1 MRVNNKVERL
11 LSNSTRLRDSDKLL
25 LLEFWEGEGLYLT
38 SVQRDK
44 FMNCT
49 PAESITRA
57 RRSLRS
63 KYPGSDKVE
72 EERFDKFREYRD
84 QYGVPRLFKEGSF

>member
-1 MRVNNKVERL
+1 MRVHDRVEKL
-11 LSNSTRLRDSDKLL
+11 LSNARLRDSDKLL

-38 SVQRDK
+38 DAQK
-44 FMNCT
+44 QAFMNCT

-63 KYPGSDKVE
+63 KYPGSEKVE
-72 EERFDKFREYRD
+72 EERFNKFKEYLD
-84 QYGVPRLFKEGSF
+84 EYGTPRLFNKEIY